1 MIFWGFKHAMNGKI
15 ARQKTFQ
22 RAILYLKV
30 GNYFASFG

>member
-1 MIFWGFKHAMNGKI
+1 MFFCGFKHAMNGKI
-15 ARQKTFQ
+15 ARRKTFQ

>member
-1 MIFWGFKHAMNGKI
+1 MSAIERKI
-15 ARQKTFQ
+15 ARWKVFQ